1 MLCADVW
8 FWVSHR
14 LLHTRFLYNHVHKMH
29 HYFKAPEGICG
40 VYCHP
45 IEMVVGNCCSMM
57 IGPIMF
63 GSHPYIW
70 GAWAVIASISIAW
83 SHSGYEVRWLLFC
96 QVIPAVQ
103 ACLSPIARQS
113 PQILQC
119 QLRASDIRHGSCL

>member
-83 SHSGYEVRWLLFC
+83 SHSGYEFKL
-96 QVIPAVQ
+96 A
-103 ACLSPIARQS
+103 SARLHDNHHKYFNVNYGLA
-113 PQILQC
+113 IYVMDRVFDTYRL
-119 QLRASDIRHGSCL
+119 